1 MFKNGRFKKV
11 LVITMLAILVLS
23 TVALAADN
31 IYVKKLTATHGRI
44 KFKVDG
50 KDVTNEI
57 ENKYGS
63 PAFVVHEYGSRAYVP
78 VRAIA
83 DLMGLEVKYDDSTHT
98 TEIIDTKSEQ
108 YEAEIEKKDKE
119 IEELKKE
126 IEKLKK
132 NVVEETDLKAVE
144 KKLNNNY
151 GTYKDVD
158 FDITLKESTNRI
170 DVNITMDLR
179 DGRQE
184 SAWNRMGYNYKKE
197 MIEDIAGIISK
208 EFNNVDIYGS
218 IYDEYYRKDIIT
230 FSKKRD
236 SKVSISYDGRT
247 SDRYDRYDRYY
258 LDDVVYDEFDR
269 EGIRNATIS
278 GLNTSGRTIS
288 FSINFSSSS
297 NNEYE
302 WNRLSDG
309 TLEGILDV
317 ISEETRYYYDDYYND
332 QRYYDYYD
340 YVDIDVYMGST
351 RVAGY
356 KRDLTKRT
364 GELKYRGK

>member
-50 KDVTNEI
+50 KDVTSEI

-98 TEIIDTKSEQ
+98 AEIIDTKSEQ

-170 DVNITMDLR
+170 DVDIRMDLR

-184 SAWNRMGYNYKKE
+184 SAWNKMGYNNKKD
-197 MIEDIAGIISK
+197 MIEDITDIISK
-208 EFNNVDIYGS
+208 EFTNVDIYGS
-218 IYDEYYRKDIIT
+218 IYDEFYKKDAMT

-236 SKVSISYDGRT
+236 SKVNISYDGRT
-247 SDRYDRYDRYY
+247 ADRYGYDEYDKY
-258 LDDVVYDEFDR
+258 IDGIVYDEFK
-269 EGIRNATIS
+269 EKGIRDARLSRLDVDN
-278 GLNTSGRTIS
+278 RRIS
-288 FSINFSSSS
+288 FEIDLYSDSETQF
-297 NNEYE
+297 NE
-302 WNRLSDG
+302 LTSAQIA
-309 TLEGILDV
+309 GILDRV
-317 ISEETRYYYDDYYND
+317 SDKMIRYYDYDYRDRYYDDYYIVGHIYIGNYD
-332 QRYYDYYD
+332 KGEYY
-340 YVDIDVYMGST
+340 
-351 RVAGY
+351 RVNSRAEGTF
-356 KRDLTKRT
+356 TKTAR
-364 GELKYRGK
+364 

>member
-23 TVALAADN
+23 TVALAAEN

-50 KDVTNEI
+50 KDVTSEI

-83 DLMGLEVKYDDSTHT
+83 DLMGLEIKYDDSTHT
-98 TEIIDTKSEQ
+98 AEIIDTKSEQ
-108 YEAEIEKKDKE
+108 YESQIEKKDKE

-132 NVVEETDLKAVE
+132 NVVEETDLKTLE

-170 DVNITMDLR
+170 DVNISVDLR

-184 SAWNRMGYNYKKE
+184 SAWNRMGYNNKKD
-197 MIEDIAGIISK
+197 MIEDITGIISK
-208 EFNNVDIYGS
+208 EFTNVDIYGS

-236 SKVSISYDGRT
+236 SKVSISYDGKT
-247 SDRYDRYDRYY
+247 SNASSKYV
-258 LDDVVYDEFDR
+258 DDTVEREFSKY
-269 EGIRNATIS
+269 GIRDAYITRIDADGYKVYFDIIFSNRYESEWKKLT
-278 GLNTSGRTIS
+278 TSEIQ
-288 FSINFSSSS
+288 N
-297 NNEYE
+297 
-302 WNRLSDG
+302 
-309 TLEGILDV
+309 ILDKISDEV
-317 ISEETRYYYDDYYND
+317 IYYYDYDYYDDY
-332 QRYYDYYD
+332 RYYDKSKYYD
-340 YVDIDVYMGST
+340 RDVSAYVYMDNREQGQYT
-351 RVAGY
+351 RY
-356 KRDLTKRT
+356 YNERT
-364 GELKYRGK
+364 GKFIER